1 MNTVDAIAHETL
13 SHKGKSLLCNRF
25 TRSGAQSRVPRLMSS
40 VVANLDTETRNIVKS
55 THLNPTGIPW
65 YLFTRA
71 VGKRGSDMDPM
82 GHPDLVRLGRSL
94 RNRLDDTLD
103 AEQAAARAA
112 ARRRR
117 TLRDRLLDSEDRTE
131 NVVLTTADVHL
142 HRGIVDAV
150 GVDHVVIVDG
160 DIERS
165 ISIAHIV
172 TVEAR

>member
-1 MNTVDAIAHETL
+1 
-13 SHKGKSLLCNRF
+13 
-25 TRSGAQSRVPRLMSS
+25 
-40 VVANLDTETRNIVKS
+40 
-55 THLNPTGIPW
+55 
-65 YLFTRA
+65 
-71 VGKRGSDMDPM
+71 MDPM

-131 NVVLTTADVHL
+131 SVVLTTADGHL
-142 HRGIVDAV
+142 HRGVVDAV
-150 GVDHVVIVDG
+150 GVDHVVVVDG
-160 DIERS
+160 DIERF